1 MRCRRGRAVARLSF
15 DPQAERIASIAY
27 PNYQDTIDSTYSIL
41 GDDSVLL
48 KYLNPHMSAVVTL
61 SLSTVS
67 SSQEDMMFVSL
78 IDTITGKIIMRI
90 EQENAA
96 APIHSLIMENHVVVT
111 YWNSKVCNVCTCSA
125 AAACIMHAL
134 GNYQKINVCRLREV
148 S

>member
-1 MRCRRGRAVARLSF
+1 MF

-27 PNYQDTIDSTYSIL
+27 PNYRDTIDSTYSIL

-61 SLSTVS
+61 SLS

-78 IDTITGKIIMRI
+78 VDTITGKIIMRI

-111 YWNSKVCNVCTCSA
+111 YWNSKVCNIVL
-125 AAACIMHAL
+125 HVVL
-134 GNYQKINVCRLREV
+134 LLQV
-148 S
+148 SCMPLVTRKK

>member
-15 DPQAERIASIAY
+15 DPQVERIASIAY

-61 SLSTVS
+61 SLS
-67 SSQEDMMFVSL
+67 SSQEDIMFVSL
-78 IDTITGKIIMRI
+78 VDTITGKIIMRI

-111 YWNSKVCNVCTCSA
+111 YWNSKVCNTSA
-125 AAACIMHAL
+125 CCMYHACP
-134 GNYQKINVCRLREV
+134 
-148 S
+148 